1 MKIIFEPKTY
11 KIVKGAILVIAV
23 VMVAYVAYAATN
35 LSVSNTVTI
44 TAANGIGVSIT
55 LTNPTACPAVNAVSY
70 QTGSFTNPN
79 AWTIPAG
86 GNSVQYFCLEN
97 TGTGTDAT
105 PSILMGAQS
114 GVTCTTAPCLSL
126 TTAPAT
132 IPPMAPGT
140 VSSPVAVTVSSTASS
155 AGSGTFSVTVA

>member
-1 MKIIFEPKTY
+1 MKIIFEPKSY
-11 KIVKGAILVIAV
+11 KIVKGAILLLAV
-23 VMVAYVAYAATN
+23 VMLAYVAYAATN

-44 TAANGIGVSIT
+44 TAANSIGVSIT
-55 LTNPTACPAVNAVSY
+55 LTNPTTCPAVSTATY

-105 PSILMGAQS
+105 PSILMGTQS

-126 TTAPAT
+126 AKAL
-132 IPPMAPGT
+132 
-140 VSSPVAVTVSSTASS
+140 
-155 AGSGTFSVTVA
+155 